1 MARYDRVLRSA
12 RSPTYAQPG
21 HDEGMPRGEMVVSL
35 HVTLAPSPCFALQ
48 LRITLQFSRVGT
60 TQRTADCVHLS
71 RVGRTDCRH
80 EKITFALPKHSWRFL
95 PTPPPLEPYLEP
107 SPPPLPPTPLQ
118 AG

>member
-60 TQRTADCVHLS
+60 TQRTAD
-71 RVGRTDCRH
+71 
-80 EKITFALPKHSWRFL
+80 
-95 PTPPPLEPYLEP
+95 PPPPHP
-107 SPPPLPPTPLQ
+107 SAGRMRTTSSPPLKEEANYLH
-118 AG
+118 ASV